1 MAEKIFIRNTI
12 SGQTTLMSPQ
22 MLDHPAFKDIF
33 EEVRTDKP
41 VNADLHTPRSAQRLT
56 EPAADAV
63 ANYYEQFTI
72 SELQSEIDTR
82 NEAGS
87 DITVDGTLKA
97 DYIAALDADDIATAE
112 KGNN

>member
-1 MAEKIFIRNTI
+1 MAEKIFIRDTRN
-12 SGQTTLMSPQ
+12 GQTAPMSPG
-22 MLDHPAFKDIF
+22 MLNHPHWREFF

-72 SELQSEIDTR
+72 SELQAEIDTR
-82 NEAGS
+82 NAAGS

-97 DYIAALDADDIATAE
+97 DFIAALDADDIATAE